1 MKQISPHLFNENATM
16 MTMKMNA
23 KEEEEVKKG
32 KEEASFVPAQQ
43 QERQNK
49 AFDPFLTT
57 TATRMETSTTRLGVF
72 AGTTTETTLRDDEK
86 NNDSDDEMRQQ
97 RGRSSSGCN
106 NHLVIS
112 LERIENLDC
121 ASNEK
126 VLVTARMSDRFGNLK
141 GKRCMFSSR
150 KRAENNNTNIES
162 SSSSNSKK
170 DATTVNNNNAIE
182 WGGETRDLLCRDG
195 LRRDD
200 RLVVEASV
208 SNEGTFSGGL
218 SKMMG
223 GGASGKEKDKSCTQ
237 RVIGHGTCGLCCDRL
252 EEEGNGG
259 GFGDDGFDDDDDNF
273 PSGSKTSVTLTVPL
287 RIGLSNTKN
296 ASRKCQAVVRVLFD
310 VVPAT
315 KKRIY
320 LFRHGESAWNEAQR
334 NVNVRNMMAYDH
346 PLTEAGVAQCVRTA
360 VLAKK
365 PPTPTISSS
374 ASSGNDDWEEVYANT
389 YHVIVSP
396 LTRAVQTAMIL
407 LAKHPATMKRN
418 ADVQKRN
425 AAVKMASSLS
435 SFATATTHSDLPPLI
450 DIEGM
455 NISGSPSVKTQL
467 RREREEEDAQMWPR
481 VDFRFS
487 RACREIKSVGGLDSV
502 GIECGETRIFKR
514 ASEKLNLLNLAET
527 QTIVDVFSERK
538 CAEYFEVDSRDV
550 RDKWWTAGDE
560 SDTSSSLVNERTKE
574 FWEELRNSSHS
585 SVSVVSHSDFIRK
598 LLRQTTDDAC
608 NTRSAKET
616 LKKVREHKIC
626 NAGCIGLDVM
636 FNPHTGNIEVLECE
650 LLFGTTFQD

>member
-182 WGGETRDLLCRDG
+182 WGGETMDLLCRDG

-223 GGASGKEKDKSCTQ
+223 GGASGKEKDISCTQ
-237 RVIGHGTCGLCCDRL
+237 RVIGYGTCGLCCDRL

-346 PLTEAGVAQCVRTA
+346 PLTEAGVAQCVRMA

-374 ASSGNDDWEEVYANT
+374 PSSAIDDWEEVYANT

-636 FNPHTGNIEVLECE
+636 FNPRTGNIEVLECE

>member
-23 KEEEEVKKG
+23 KEEEEVEKG

-126 VLVTARMSDRFGNLK
+126 VLVTARVSDRFGNLK

-237 RVIGHGTCGLCCDRL
+237 RVIGYGTCGLCCDRL
-252 EEEGNGG
+252 EEEGNGV

-374 ASSGNDDWEEVYANT
+374 SSSAIDDWEEVYANT

-435 SFATATTHSDLPPLI
+435 SFTTATTHSDLPPLI

-636 FNPHTGNIEVLECE
+636 FNPRTGNIEVLECE

>member
-223 GGASGKEKDKSCTQ
+223 GGASGKEKDISCTQ
-237 RVIGHGTCGLCCDRL
+237 RVIGYGTCGLCCDRL

-346 PLTEAGVAQCVRTA
+346 PLTEAGVAQCVRMA

-374 ASSGNDDWEEVYANT
+374 PSSAIDDWEEVYANT

-455 NISGSPSVKTQL
+455 NISGSPSVKTQS

>member
-1 MKQISPHLFNENATM
+1 
-16 MTMKMNA
+16 
-23 KEEEEVKKG
+23 
-32 KEEASFVPAQQ
+32 
-43 QERQNK
+43 
-49 AFDPFLTT
+49 
-57 TATRMETSTTRLGVF
+57 
-72 AGTTTETTLRDDEK
+72 
-86 NNDSDDEMRQQ
+86 
-97 RGRSSSGCN
+97 
-106 NHLVIS
+106 
-112 LERIENLDC
+112 
-121 ASNEK
+121 
-126 VLVTARMSDRFGNLK
+126 
-141 GKRCMFSSR
+141 MFSSR
-150 KRAENNNTNIES
+150 KRAENSNTNIES
-162 SSSSNSKK
+162 GSSSNRKK
-170 DATTVNNNNAIE
+170 DATTVNNNTNAIE

-237 RVIGHGTCGLCCDRL
+237 RVIGYGTCGLCCDRL
-252 EEEGNGG
+252 EEEEGNGG
-259 GFGDDGFDDDDDNF
+259 GFGDGGFDDDDDNF
-273 PSGSKTSVTLTVPL
+273 PSGSKTSVTLIVPL

-310 VVPAT
+310 VVPAM

-425 AAVKMASSLS
+425 AAVKMASSLKS

-455 NISGSPSVKTQL
+455 NISGSPSVKTQS
-467 RREREEEDAQMWPR
+467 RREREEEDAQMWPK

-502 GIECGETRIFKR
+502 GIECGGTRIFKR

-527 QTIVDVFSERK
+527 QTIVDIFSERK
-538 CAEYFEVDSRDV
+538 CAEYFDVDSRDV

-574 FWEELRNSSHS
+574 FWEELKNSSHS

-636 FNPHTGNIEVLECE
+636 FNPRTGNIEVLECE

>member
-126 VLVTARMSDRFGNLK
+126 VLVTARVSDRFGNLK

-223 GGASGKEKDKSCTQ
+223 GGASGKEKDISCTQ
-237 RVIGHGTCGLCCDRL
+237 RVIGYGTCGLCCDRL

-346 PLTEAGVAQCVRTA
+346 PLTEAGVAQCVRMA

-374 ASSGNDDWEEVYANT
+374 SSSAIDDWEEVYANT

-636 FNPHTGNIEVLECE
+636 FNPRTGNIEVLECE